1 MLRELEAVESSQTSR
16 KWRSRIIP
24 SAAVAIFGLTLLGF
38 TALPASA
45 ASTAVATRAHSSAQA
60 VSDVWVLDGSYPT
73 LKACQLEGLRI
84 GDYKCVGV
92 TESGSLVWDLYID
105 TSI

>member
-1 MLRELEAVESSQTSR
+1 MESSQTSGM
-16 KWRSRIIP
+16 WRSRIIP
-24 SAAVAIFGLTLLGF
+24 SAAAAVLGLTLLGSA
-38 TALPASA
+38 ALPASA
-45 ASTAVATRAHSSAQA
+45 ASTAVTTTAQSSAQA
-60 VSDVWVLDGSYPT
+60 VADVWVLYGSYPT
-73 LKACQLEGLRI
+73 LKACQLQGLRI

>member
-1 MLRELEAVESSQTSR
+1 M
-16 KWRSRIIP
+16 
-24 SAAVAIFGLTLLGF
+24 
-38 TALPASA
+38 
-45 ASTAVATRAHSSAQA
+45 
-60 VSDVWVLDGSYPT
+60 WVLYGSYPT
-73 LKACQLEGLRI
+73 LKACQLQGLRI